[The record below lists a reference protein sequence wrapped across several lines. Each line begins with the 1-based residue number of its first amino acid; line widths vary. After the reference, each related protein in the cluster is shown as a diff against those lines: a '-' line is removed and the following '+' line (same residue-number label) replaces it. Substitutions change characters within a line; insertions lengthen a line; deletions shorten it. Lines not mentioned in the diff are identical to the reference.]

1 MGIKNICRL
10 LAYDIRPIDTWLFY
24 ELCEDSLGNSLYE
37 LRGENSHD
45 ERSYTILYKP
55 LLCIF
60 REDPNE
66 LKHLLIE
73 ICKTL
78 VLLSAHNIVHSDLK
92 TENIL
97 LNFRRKE

>member
-10 LAYDIRPIDTWLFY
+10 LDYDILPIDTWLFY

-37 LRGENSHD
+37 LCGDNSHD
-45 ERSYTILYKP
+45 ERSYTVFYKP
-55 LLCIF
+55 LLHRF

-78 VLLSAHNIVHSDLK
+78 MLLNAHNIVHSDLK